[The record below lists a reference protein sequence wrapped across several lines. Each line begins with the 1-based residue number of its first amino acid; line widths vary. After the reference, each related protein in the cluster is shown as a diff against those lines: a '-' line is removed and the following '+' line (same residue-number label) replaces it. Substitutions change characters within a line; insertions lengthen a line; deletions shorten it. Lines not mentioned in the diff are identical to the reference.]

1 MNRSRWKHQYLKFFS
16 RENYE
21 KHEKNVVHFVKR
33 QKQHFKKFIS
43 KSSSD
48 NKAILELSLAFLT
61 NKSSLSSDSIAIK
74 GKDKFIK
81 GEKELVAIFNNY
93 YIHIVEK
100 TSGKP
105 V

>member
-33 QKQHFKKFIS
+33 QKQHFKKFKS
-43 KSSSD
+43 KSSSN
-48 NKAILELSLAFLT
+48 NKAILELSLTFLT
-61 NKSSLSSDSIAIK
+61 TKSSLSSDSLTVK
-74 GKDKFIK
+74 GKDKFIDD
-81 GEKELVAIFNNY
+81 EKELGAIFNNY
-93 YIHIVEK
+93 YIHIVGK